1 MLWVGR
7 SGQNRASWAPRLPR
21 RTYVI
26 PHRSRHLR
34 LLPSRTLRT
43 CPSEPAHFWKVSI
56 HSFTH
61 HSFNQQRDVY
71 GARRGRGGRRLG
83 GLTVWPAQLGRQCE
97 CEQCRYPLLG
107 LQTQPRSR
115 TVSLPGPLFS
125 SASSHFDTGS
135 TQAWGLSPR
144 RGPRGSPTSLLP
156 AALPL
161 HSSQHRVLVPFRQG
175 SNSPFSGGRARPGG
189 PDWPSPPRCPADPL
203 LPVRLRS
210 RPCHAQ
216 SAGPRRVPSGACEA
230 AALTGRVRR
239 APGTARHAVTAAL
252 VSRVPSR
259 ASPLAARSP
268 PGQGFELGVPGGPNE
283 DLDVFPVARPHCAA
297 GWASGFAAQ
306 DGASSVLRPGQ
317 QWAVRKHRR
326 GPGIQHPSL
335 DRTVAGAPDSGTSAG
350 SAF

>member
-1 MLWVGR
+1 M
-7 SGQNRASWAPRLPR
+7 
-21 RTYVI
+21 
-26 PHRSRHLR
+26 
-34 LLPSRTLRT
+34 TLT
-43 CPSEPAHFWKVSI
+43 
-56 HSFTH
+56 
-61 HSFNQQRDVY
+61 
-71 GARRGRGGRRLG
+71 LG

-175 SNSPFSGGRARPGG
+175 ANTPFSGGRARPGG
-189 PDWPSPPRCPADPL
+189 PDWPSPPRCTANPL
-203 LPVRLRS
+203 LHVRLRS

-230 AALTGRVRR
+230 AAPTGRVRR
-239 APGTARHAVTAAL
+239 APGTAGHAVTAAL
-252 VSRVPSR
+252 VSRVPSG

-268 PGQGFELGVPGGPNE
+268 PGQGFELGVPGGPDE

-297 GWASGFAAQ
+297 GWASGRASASLLRTAPLAFSGLDSGGPFASTAG
-306 DGASSVLRPGQ
+306 DRAFSTPLWTGQ
-317 QWAVRKHRR
+317 W
-326 GPGIQHPSL
+326 L
-335 DRTVAGAPDSGTSAG
+335 APLDSGTSAG

>member
-1 MLWVGR
+1 M
-7 SGQNRASWAPRLPR
+7 
-21 RTYVI
+21 
-26 PHRSRHLR
+26 
-34 LLPSRTLRT
+34 
-43 CPSEPAHFWKVSI
+43 
-56 HSFTH
+56 
-61 HSFNQQRDVY
+61 
-71 GARRGRGGRRLG
+71 
-83 GLTVWPAQLGRQCE
+83 WPAQLGRQCE

-115 TVSLPGPLFS
+115 TVSLPVPLFS

-156 AALPL
+156 VALPL
-161 HSSQHRVLVPFRQG
+161 HSSQHRVLVPFLQG

-189 PDWPSPPRCPADPL
+189 PDWPSPPRCTANPL
-203 LPVRLRS
+203 LHVRLRS

-230 AALTGRVRR
+230 AAPTGHVRR
-239 APGTARHAVTAAL
+239 APGTTGHAVTAAL

-297 GWASGFAAQ
+297 GWASGWASGFAAQ